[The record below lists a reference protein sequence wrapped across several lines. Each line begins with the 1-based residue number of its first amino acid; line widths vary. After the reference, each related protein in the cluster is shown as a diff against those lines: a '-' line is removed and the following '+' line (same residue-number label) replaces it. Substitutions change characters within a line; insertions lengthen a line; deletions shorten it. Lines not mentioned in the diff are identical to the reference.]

1 MCARR
6 GTQLGMLAITLA
18 AAAKS
23 NSMDL
28 AQLLGRASGV
38 VMAVLI
44 LLALLSVAS
53 WYIIIYKFTSLR
65 RAQTEGERFLEAFWR
80 AKRID
85 EIYQTAQQ
93 MPHTPLSQLFVAG
106 YTELSKLLP
115 SENPGA
121 TDPYRPQGSGGAM
134 KDSIG
139 DLEAIERALH
149 RAHVK
154 AVMQLENLVSF
165 LATTGSAAPFI
176 GLFGTV
182 WGIMNSFRAIAAQKS
197 ASLVYVA
204 PGMAEALIATAI
216 GLMAAIPAVMAYNYF
231 VRRIHVL
238 SNDMESFEKD
248 FLNIVRRHFLK

>member
-1 MCARR
+1 
-6 GTQLGMLAITLA
+6 MLAITLA
-18 AAAKS
+18 DAAKGS
-23 NSMDL
+23 SMDIV
-28 AQLLGRASGV
+28 QLLGRASGI

-44 LLALLSVAS
+44 LLGLLSLVS
-53 WYIIIYKFTSLR
+53 WYIIVYKWVALS
-65 RAQTEGERFLEAFWR
+65 RANSEGERFLEAFWR

-115 SENPGA
+115 SDNPGTA
-121 TDPYRPQGSGGAM
+121 DPYRPQGQSAM
-134 KDSIG
+134 RDSLG

-154 AVMQLENLVSF
+154 TVTQMESLVPF
-165 LATTGSAAPFI
+165 LATTGSSAPFI

-231 VRRIHVL
+231 VRRIRVL

>member
-1 MCARR
+1 MHAM
-6 GTQLGMLAITLA
+6 TMA
-18 AAAKS
+18 AAAGS
-23 NSMDL
+23 NMDL
-28 AQLLGRASGV
+28 GQLLGRASGI
-38 VMAVLI
+38 VLGVLCI
-44 LLALLSVAS
+44 LGLLSLVS
-53 WYIIIYKFTSLR
+53 WYIIFNKFFSLW
-65 RAQTEGERFLEAFWR
+65 RAQREGERFLEAFWR

-85 EIYQTAQQ
+85 EIYQTAQA

-121 TDPYRPQGSGGAM
+121 SDPYRPQAAGGAM
-134 KDSIG
+134 RDSLG
-139 DLEAIERALH
+139 DLEAIERALS
-149 RAHVK
+149 RAHVR
-154 AVMQLENLVSF
+154 AVTQMENLVPF
-165 LATTGSAAPFI
+165 LATTGSAGPFI

-182 WGIMNSFRAIAAQKS
+182 WGIMNSFRAIASQKS

-216 GLMAAIPAVMAYNYF
+216 GLIAAIPAVMAYNYF
-231 VRRIHVL
+231 VRRIRVL